1 MITKVDILLDYN
13 ELVSAVDSVVKTY
26 MISDLSGSEKLSYQD
41 FINLVNSKNPDIY
54 NQIFVTEDD
63 VKRYVL
69 LLVEKLEVKSMQEY
83 EYDSLFDS
91 EKLVFDNF
99 YNTFTSWQ

>member
-1 MITKVDILLDYN
+1 MITKIDILLNYN
-13 ELVSAVDSVVKTY
+13 ELISSVDSSIKTY
-26 MISDLSGSEKLSYQD
+26 IISDLSGNEKLSYED
-41 FINLVNSKNPDIY
+41 FIDLANSKNPNTY
-54 NQIFVTEDD
+54 NQIFLTQDD

-69 LLVEKLEVKSMQEY
+69 LLVEKLEVMSIQEFD
-83 EYDSLFDS
+83 YDFLSDS

>member
-1 MITKVDILLDYN
+1 MMITKVDILLDYN

-41 FINLVNSKNPDIY
+41 FINLVNSKNPDTY
-54 NQIFVTEDD
+54 NQVFVTEDD

-69 LLVEKLEVKSMQEY
+69 LLVEKLEVKSMQEF
-83 EYDSLFDS
+83 EYDNLSDL
-91 EKLVFDNF
+91 EKLIFDKL
-99 YNTFTSWQ
+99 

>member
-13 ELVSAVDSVVKTY
+13 ELISTVDSAVKTY
-26 MISDLSGSEKLSYQD
+26 IISDLSGDENLSYQD
-41 FINLVNSKNPDIY
+41 FINLANSKNPNIY

-63 VKRYVL
+63 IKRYVL
-69 LLVEKLEVKSMQEY
+69 LLVEKLEVKSIQEF
-83 EYDSLFDS
+83 EYDTLSNS

>member
-13 ELVSAVDSVVKTY
+13 ELISTVNSSVKTY
-26 MISDLSGSEKLSYQD
+26 IISDLSGDENLSYQD
-41 FINLVNSKNPDIY
+41 FINLANSKNPNTY
-54 NQIFVTEDD
+54 NQIFVTEYD

-69 LLVEKLEVKSMQEY
+69 LLVDKLEVKSMQEFN
-83 EYDSLFDS
+83 YDDLSDS

-99 YNTFTSWQ
+99 YNTFTI

>member
-13 ELVSAVDSVVKTY
+13 ELISTVDSVVKTY
-26 MISDLSGSEKLSYQD
+26 IINDLSGNEKLSYQD
-41 FINLVNSKNPDIY
+41 FINLANSKTPDAY
-54 NQIFVTEDD
+54 NQVFVTEDD

-69 LLVEKLEVKSMQEY
+69 LLVEKLEVKSMQEF
-83 EYDSLFDS
+83 EYDTLSDL